1 MEKRNDSHEFVTVH
15 NLMKVAE
22 LQIEIKKLEDNLD
35 EERMSLISK
44 TNECVRLSESLVEK
58 EVLVERMQQRQK
70 ELEKSMREQEMQIKG
85 LNELR

>member
-1 MEKRNDSHEFVTVH
+1 M
-15 NLMKVAE
+15 AE

-35 EERMSLISK
+35 EERMSLMSK

>member
-1 MEKRNDSHEFVTVH
+1 MEKRNDLHEFVAVH

-35 EERMSLISK
+35 EERLSLMSK

>member
-1 MEKRNDSHEFVTVH
+1 
-15 NLMKVAE
+15 
-22 LQIEIKKLEDNLD
+22 
-35 EERMSLISK
+35 MSLMSK
-44 TNECVRLSESLVEK
+44 TNECVRLSENLVEK

>member
-1 MEKRNDSHEFVTVH
+1 
-15 NLMKVAE
+15 MKVAE

-35 EERMSLISK
+35 EDRMSLMSK

-70 ELEKSMREQEMQIKG
+70 ELEKSMREQDMQIKG

>member
-1 MEKRNDSHEFVTVH
+1 M
-15 NLMKVAE
+15 AE
-22 LQIEIKKLEDNLD
+22 LQIEIKKLEDNLE
-35 EERMSLISK
+35 EERMSLMSK

>member
-1 MEKRNDSHEFVTVH
+1 MS
-15 NLMKVAE
+15 E
-22 LQIEIKKLEDNLD
+22 LQIEIKKLEDNLE
-35 EERMSLISK
+35 EERMSLMSK

-70 ELEKSMREQEMQIKG
+70 ELDKSMREQEMQIKG

>member
-1 MEKRNDSHEFVTVH
+1 M
-15 NLMKVAE
+15 AE
-22 LQIEIKKLEDNLD
+22 LQIEIKKLEDNLE
-35 EERMSLISK
+35 EERMSLMSK
-44 TNECVRLSESLVEK
+44 TNECVRLSENLVEK

>member
-1 MEKRNDSHEFVTVH
+1 MEKRNDSYEFVTVH

-35 EERMSLISK
+35 EERMSLMSK

-70 ELEKSMREQEMQIKG
+70 ELEKSMREQGMQIKG

>member
-1 MEKRNDSHEFVTVH
+1 M
-15 NLMKVAE
+15 AE
-22 LQIEIKKLEDNLD
+22 LQIEIKKLEDNLE
-35 EERMSLISK
+35 EERMSLMSK

-70 ELEKSMREQEMQIKG
+70 ELNKSMWEQEMQIKG

>member
-1 MEKRNDSHEFVTVH
+1 MEKRNDLHEFVAVH

>member
-1 MEKRNDSHEFVTVH
+1 M
-15 NLMKVAE
+15 AE
-22 LQIEIKKLEDNLD
+22 LQIEIKKLEDNLE
-35 EERMSLISK
+35 EERMSLMSK

-70 ELEKSMREQEMQIKG
+70 ELDKSMREQEMQIKG

>member
-1 MEKRNDSHEFVTVH
+1 
-15 NLMKVAE
+15 MKVAE

>member
-1 MEKRNDSHEFVTVH
+1 MEKRNDLHEFVAVH

-35 EERMSLISK
+35 EERMSLMSK

>member
-1 MEKRNDSHEFVTVH
+1 
-15 NLMKVAE
+15 MKVAE

-35 EERMSLISK
+35 EERMSLMSK

-85 LNELR
+85 LNELRL

>member
-1 MEKRNDSHEFVTVH
+1 MTVH

-35 EERMSLISK
+35 EERMSLMSK
-44 TNECVRLSESLVEK
+44 TNECVRLSEGLVEK
-58 EVLVERMQQRQK
+58 EVQVERMQQRQK